1 MSENDKHKN
10 VDDGDKDRSPQ
21 VGSLLRATRTR
32 LGEDLRD
39 IADVLCIRYLYLEA
53 IEDCRYGELPGDTY
67 VIGFI
72 RSYAEHMGLDG
83 EEVVRRFR
91 AEQTGNRRSNELS
104 FPTPVPES
112 GMPKG
117 AIVFIGVVLAV
128 LVYGGWYMSTTD
140 EGILSDLISPVPDHL
155 KNLVTGDDAGTT
167 TSPDA
172 GGSDATGAEASTETP
187 TETAPDVMVP
197 QPALPPETPASTT
210 TEVTPSAITEATPE
224 VVADAQT
231 VAEPAEQPKVKVE
244 AQAQAVVEAAQ
255 SVAPSTE
262 TTNNAAAMS
271 AESAVTETVTTTSEQ
286 ANAAAMAAAE
296 QMTQT
301 ANKIAASIAEP
312 TPTPA
317 KTVAAAD
324 VPATSVTERAAET
337 PSVAETPETPETP
350 ALPANKELTAD
361 ELNALSLKRVTSGGA
376 NVTSTET
383 ASTPPPVPVSTAAS
397 TPTNSNVALSG
408 IVIRATSSSWVE
420 VRDSADKIIFT
431 GLMSAGATYNVP
443 DIDGLSLATGNAGAL
458 DIMVDGTSVPML
470 GDIGAVRKGV
480 ALDADRLKA
489 GTATAR

>member
-1 MSENDKHKN
+1 MSENDKRKN

-53 IEDCRYGELPGDTY
+53 IEDCRYGDLPGDTY

-91 AEQTGNRRSNELS
+91 AEQIGNRRSNELS

-155 KNLVTGDDAGTT
+155 KDLVTGDDAGTT

-172 GGSDATGAEASTETP
+172 GASTETAI
-187 TETAPDVMVP
+187 ETTPEVTVP
-197 QPALPPETPASTT
+197 QPALPPETPASMTPET
-210 TEVTPSAITEATPE
+210 TPSANIEATSE

-231 VAEPAEQPKVKVE
+231 VAEPAEQLKEKTE
-244 AQAQAVVEAAQ
+244 TVVEA
-255 SVAPSTE
+255 APSTE
-262 TTNNAAAMS
+262 TASNTAATS
-271 AESAVTETVTTTSEQ
+271 AESAVTETATTADEQ
-286 ANAAAMAAAE
+286 ADAEKAAAE

-301 ANKIAASIAEP
+301 ANEIAASIAEP
-312 TPTPA
+312 TAAPA
-317 KTVAAAD
+317 ETAAVTDA
-324 VPATSVTERAAET
+324 PATSVTENSVETPQTVETFASIET
-337 PSVAETPETPETP
+337 PSATATPETPETLTDP
-350 ALPANKELTAD
+350 AKKELTAD

-376 NVTSTET
+376 NVTATEA
-383 ASTPPPVPVSTAAS
+383 ASPPPVPVSAAAS

-408 IVIRATSSSWVE
+408 IVIRATNSSWVE
-420 VRDSADKIIFT
+420 IRDSADKIIFT
-431 GLMSAGATYNVP
+431 GLMGAGATYNVP
-443 DIDGLSLATGNAGAL
+443 DIDGLLLATGNAGAL

>member
-1 MSENDKHKN
+1 MSENDKRKN
-10 VDDGDKDRSPQ
+10 VNDGDKDRSPQ

-53 IEDCRYGELPGDTY
+53 IEECRYSDLPGDTY

-83 EEVVRRFR
+83 EEVVRRYR
-91 AEQTGNRRSNELS
+91 AEQIGNRRSNELS

-155 KNLVTGDDAGTT
+155 KHLVTDDDAAAT

-172 GGSDATGAEASTETP
+172 GASDAAGDKASTETSA
-187 TETAPDVMVP
+187 ETTPEATVP
-197 QPALPPETPASTT
+197 QPALPSETPASVTT
-210 TEVTPSAITEATPE
+210 ETTPSAKTEVTPE
-224 VVADAQT
+224 VAAGAQT
-231 VAEPAEQPKVKVE
+231 VAEPAEQPKEKIEV
-244 AQAQAVVEAAQ
+244 QTEAAQ
-255 SVAPSTE
+255 PTAQPTDTAS
-262 TTNNAAAMS
+262 NAADTPT
-271 AESAVTETVTTTSEQ
+271 ESGAAETVTTAGEQ
-286 ANAAAMAAAE
+286 ADAEKAAAE

-301 ANKIAASIAEP
+301 ANEIAASIAES
-312 TPTPA
+312 TTA
-317 KTVAAAD
+317 SAETATVADAS
-324 VPATSVTERAAET
+324 ATSVTENAVET
-337 PSVAETPETPETP
+337 PQTIETP
-350 ALPANKELTAD
+350 APSANKELTAD
-361 ELNALSLKRVTSGGA
+361 ELNALSLKRVTSGGNNA
-376 NVTSTET
+376 TATET
-383 ASTPPPVPVSTAAS
+383 ASPPPVPVSAAAS

-408 IVIRATSSSWVE
+408 IVIRATNSSWVE
-420 VRDSADKIIFT
+420 IRDPADKVIFT

-443 DIDGLSLATGNAGAL
+443 DIDGLLLATGNAGAL
-458 DIMVDGTSVPML
+458 DITVDGTSVPKL
-470 GDIGAVRKGV
+470 GDIGAVRKDV
-480 ALDADRLKA
+480 AMDTERLKA

>member
-1 MSENDKHKN
+1 MSENDKRKN

-53 IEDCRYGELPGDTY
+53 IEDCRYGDLPGDTY

-91 AEQTGNRRSNELS
+91 AEQIGNRRSNELS

-155 KNLVTGDDAGTT
+155 KDLVTGDDAGTA

-172 GGSDATGAEASTETP
+172 GTSTETP
-187 TETAPDVMVP
+187 IETTPEVTVP
-197 QPALPPETPASTT
+197 QPALPPETPASMTPET
-210 TEVTPSAITEATPE
+210 TPSANIGATSE

-231 VAEPAEQPKVKVE
+231 VTEPAEQLKEKTE
-244 AQAQAVVEAAQ
+244 TVVEA
-255 SVAPSTE
+255 APSTE
-262 TTNNAAAMS
+262 TASNAAATS
-271 AESAVTETVTTTSEQ
+271 AESAVTETATTADEQ
-286 ANAAAMAAAE
+286 ADAEKAAAE

-301 ANKIAASIAEP
+301 ANEIAASIAEP
-312 TPTPA
+312 TAAPA
-317 KTVAAAD
+317 ETAAGAD
-324 VPATSVTERAAET
+324 APATSVTENSVETPQTVETSASIET
-337 PSVAETPETPETP
+337 PSATATLEAPETPTAP
-350 ALPANKELTAD
+350 AKKELTAD

-376 NVTSTET
+376 NVTATET
-383 ASTPPPVPVSTAAS
+383 ASPPPVPVSATAS
-397 TPTNSNVALSG
+397 TPINSNVALSG
-408 IVIRATSSSWVE
+408 IVIRATNSSWVE
-420 VRDSADKIIFT
+420 IRDSADKIIFT
-431 GLMSAGATYNVP
+431 GLMGAGATYNVP
-443 DIDGLSLATGNAGAL
+443 DIDGLLLATGNAGAL
-458 DIMVDGTSVPML
+458 DIMVDGISVPML